1 MIDDL
6 LKTIILNAPN
16 FVGFIF
22 AIWILNQRM
31 LKQDAALEK
40 LTEALLKCSERSE
53 PVKTAK
59 QGFSGERSG
68 ASQTGKSEVLTDSER
83 AETET

>member
-31 LKQDAALEK
+31 LKQDTALEK
-40 LTEALLKCSERSE
+40 LTDALLKCAERSE
-53 PVKTAK
+53 QVKGESFPKENA
-59 QGFSGERSG
+59 ERSE
-68 ASQTGKSEVLTDSER
+68 APLTDSER
-83 AETET
+83 AKTET